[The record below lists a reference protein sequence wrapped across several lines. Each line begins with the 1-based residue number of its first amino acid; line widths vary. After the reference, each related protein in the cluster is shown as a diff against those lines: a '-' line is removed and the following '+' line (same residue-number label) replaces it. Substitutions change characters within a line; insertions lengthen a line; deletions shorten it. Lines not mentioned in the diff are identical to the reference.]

1 MMDLTAIDRLE
12 IMRKRQAYFS
22 ALAEEFTS
30 FADFIKAHDLWLA
43 IMGIQLTEY
52 DDRLELYMQLDF
64 AEYEQY
70 YVIQTPD
77 GNLTVSD
84 IILWQDECCC
94 NSWLNVT
101 TRESANEED
110 ILSSY

>member
-1 MMDLTAIDRLE
+1 MTKDERISL
-12 IMRKRQAYFS
+12 MRKRQAYFS
-22 ALAEEFTS
+22 AIAEEFTS

-43 IMGIQLTEY
+43 IMGIQLIEY
-52 DDRLELYMQLDF
+52 NDRLELYMQLDF
-64 AEYEQY
+64 TEYEQY
-70 YVIQTPD
+70 YVIQTSE

-84 IILWQDECCC
+84 IIQWQDECCC

-101 TRESANEED
+101 TGKSVNEDD